1 MANPDKKTKQD
12 QNDLSAMGLQ
22 MPQPHNM
29 QAEQSVLGAVLLEPG
44 LLSQLTG
51 SLRPEMFYSNHNASI
66 YTEMT
71 RLFTAGLPIDVVTV
85 LDAVDHAGI
94 FASTE
99 EAKVYLAQL
108 AETVPAISNVEQYA
122 RIVQEQ
128 YRMRQLIQVGQ
139 SLIRQAEEGANPD
152 LALESAEQKLYEL
165 RSGRDSSELSHIGSS
180 ILDIYNTLQN
190 LSGEDRE
197 KYMGIPTGFSYLDT
211 KLTGLGRSD
220 LIILAARPGMG
231 KTSFA
236 LNIATNVA
244 KKQKIPVAIFSLEMS
259 KEQLSS
265 RILSAEGGIS
275 SMAFRTGQLT
285 GQEWNDLAAAANI
298 MFQTPIYMDDTSTIT
313 IPEMKSKILHINQ
326 DPTRPNVGVV
336 IIDYLQLMSS
346 GRRIENRVQE
356 ISDITRN
363 LKIMA
368 KELNVPVIALSQL
381 SRAAEK
387 SSGRSDHR
395 PVLSDLRDSGSIEQ
409 DADVVLFLYR
419 PGYYADIG
427 GGQKQEESEEEKVDS
442 YTAECIIA
450 KNRHGEVGKV
460 DLMWDGA
467 HTRFTD
473 LDNIHEY

>member
-1 MANPDKKTKQD
+1 MAQKNSAQAAL
-12 QNDLSAMGLQ
+12 DLTGLQ
-22 MPQPHNM
+22 GPEPHNM
-29 QAEQSVLGAVLLEPG
+29 QAEQSVLGAILLEPA
-44 LLSQLTG
+44 LLSELT
-51 SLRPEMFYSNHNASI
+51 STLRAEMFYSTHNAGI

-85 LDAVDHAGI
+85 LDAVEKAGT
-94 FASTE
+94 FSSSE
-99 EAKVYLAQL
+99 EAKIYLAQL
-108 AETVPAISNVEQYA
+108 AETVPAISNASQYA
-122 RIVQEQ
+122 KIVQEQ
-128 YRMRQLIQVGQ
+128 YRMRQIIQVGR
-139 SLIRQAEEGANPD
+139 SLIQQAENASNPD
-152 LALESAEQKLYEL
+152 MVLESAEQKLYEL
-165 RSGRDSSELSHIGSS
+165 RSGKDSSELSHIGSA
-180 ILDIYNTLQN
+180 ILDIYNNLQN
-190 LSGEDRE
+190 LSGEDRD
-197 KYMGIPTGFSYLDT
+197 KYLGIPTGFSYLDI

-244 KKQKIPVAIFSLEMS
+244 KRQKIPVAIFSLEMS
-259 KEQLSS
+259 KEQLSG

-275 SMAFRTGQLT
+275 SMSFRTGNLS
-285 GQEWNDLAAAANI
+285 GQEWNDLAAAANT

-313 IPEMKSKILHINQ
+313 IPEMKAKILHINQ
-326 DPTRPNVGVV
+326 DATKENVGLV

-346 GRRIENRVQE
+346 GKRTDNRVQE

-419 PGYYADIG
+419 EGYYKATGGADG
-427 GGQKQEESEEEKVDS
+427 KEAGEGEVDN

-460 DLMWDGA
+460 DLMWDGE
-467 HTRFTD
+467 HTRFMDVEYVHTD
-473 LDNIHEY
+473 V

>member
-1 MANPDKKTKQD
+1 M
-12 QNDLSAMGLQ
+12 
-22 MPQPHNM
+22 
-29 QAEQSVLGAVLLEPG
+29 
-44 LLSQLTG
+44 
-51 SLRPEMFYSNHNASI
+51 
-66 YTEMT
+66 
-71 RLFTAGLPIDVVTV
+71 VTV

-259 KEQLSS
+259 KEQL
-265 RILSAEGGIS
+265 
-275 SMAFRTGQLT
+275 
-285 GQEWNDLAAAANI
+285 
-298 MFQTPIYMDDTSTIT
+298 FQPYF
-313 IPEMKSKILHINQ
+313 
-326 DPTRPNVGVV
+326 V
-336 IIDYLQLMSS
+336 
-346 GRRIENRVQE
+346 
-356 ISDITRN
+356 
-363 LKIMA
+363 
-368 KELNVPVIALSQL
+368 
-381 SRAAEK
+381 
-387 SSGRSDHR
+387 
-395 PVLSDLRDSGSIEQ
+395 
-409 DADVVLFLYR
+409 
-419 PGYYADIG
+419 G
-427 GGQKQEESEEEKVDS
+427 GG
-442 YTAECIIA
+442 
-450 KNRHGEVGKV
+450 RHPAAWPSAPASSPARSGTIWPP
-460 DLMWDGA
+460 LPTSCSRHLFIW
-467 HTRFTD
+467 TTPPPSPFPR
-473 LDNIHEY
+473 